1 MSGAVLNNIFPEN
14 FLQIIIKAFVA
25 YLFLV
30 KPYAFTIFLWNSLD
44 EYVWIMKIVIV
55 DSSYFTR

>member
-14 FLQIIIKAFVA
+14 LLQIIIKAFVA

-44 EYVWIMKIVIV
+44 E
-55 DSSYFTR
+55 